1 MTPDD
6 AIYEAVDDALI
17 AEGLI
22 LGPDEVE
29 SVVDA
34 LLRVPPDAWALLERK
49 RNAVVHG
56 GV

>member
-6 AIYEAVDDALI
+6 AIYEA
-17 AEGLI
+17 
-22 LGPDEVE
+22 DEVE